1 MPATTSHARK
11 PSNGVAHWLI
21 AEIAEG
27 VAADDARRVAH
38 RLGGIVANDDRVAA
52 AIQAALDQS
61 SDLPPPAAS
70 EVVLQAVVA
79 VLTSN

>member
-21 AEIAEG
+21 AEIAGG

-61 SDLPPPAAS
+61 SDLPPAAS

-79 VLTSN
+79 ALTAGD